1 MVIKENGNR
10 RMDKEKGSGGI
21 LVELRE
27 MRKVMEEILKVMRR
41 VAVRLERREEAEQ
54 KKKRSEIRRGEGST
68 GAQESRVERGRK
80 VGEEGREQ
88 EVRRKVEEIMEEKT
102 ATVEG
107 RKEGR
112 EEPEKGKKMRGRL
125 GGGIDEARGSRGK
138 GIRMRKQS
146 G

>member
-41 VAVRLERREEAEQ
+41 VAMGLERREEAEQ
-54 KKKRSEIRRGEGST
+54 KKRSEVRRREEST

-80 VGEEGREQ
+80 AGEEGREQ
-88 EVRRKVEEIMEEKT
+88 EGGKWRR
-102 ATVEG
+102 
-107 RKEGR
+107 
-112 EEPEKGKKMRGRL
+112 L
-125 GGGIDEARGSRGK
+125 
-138 GIRMRKQS
+138 
-146 G
+146 